1 MSKIP
6 YPRLIFVRHGQ
17 TEWSKSG
24 QHTSTTDIDLTP
36 FGVEQMRNTG
46 RALIG
51 PSNLQMIKPEN
62 LTRIFVSPRQRAQQT
77 LQLLLED
84 VDPEFKDKIPVEID
98 EDVREWDY
106 GDYEGITSAE
116 INELRKKKG
125 LDDKDH
131 KWSIWSDGCE
141 GDEQHYDVAKRLD
154 RFIEKVRE
162 FHRQAIAKKEPCDI
176 LVVAHGHILRCLGA
190 RWVQRE
196 LNVNPQLI
204 LDAGGVGTLS
214 YEHHNIDEPSIFL
227 SGAFTVPVAEQCADL

>member
-131 KWSIWSDGCE
+131 KWSI
-141 GDEQHYDVAKRLD
+141 
-154 RFIEKVRE
+154 
-162 FHRQAIAKKEPCDI
+162 
-176 LVVAHGHILRCLGA
+176 
-190 RWVQRE
+190 
-196 LNVNPQLI
+196 
-204 LDAGGVGTLS
+204 
-214 YEHHNIDEPSIFL
+214 
-227 SGAFTVPVAEQCADL
+227 